1 MTKGSRAYVVF
12 AAATIA
18 LGILGL
24 VYGDFALVWQPVP
37 DGLPGRSLLAYLC
50 AIFMAVTGVGMF
62 FGKSARVAITAL
74 FVYMLLWLVLL
85 KMPALFSAPL
95 VEASWLGCAETSVQV
110 AGAWALFALTRDSER
125 GVRAAGVLYGL
136 ALIPCG
142 LAHLVYVKQTV
153 DFVPAWLPAHAMW
166 AYLTGV
172 AYLAAAAAVLSGVLA
187 RPAAYLSA
195 LMMGVFT
202 LLVWVVG
209 VCRSPSDRFQWTAM
223 LISLSITAGAW
234 VVAESYRHRAADAA
248 ERASAPTP
256 PIPPVAPTH
265 PKVA

>member
-1 MTKGSRAYVVF
+1 MIKENMAYIVF
-12 AAATIA
+12 AGAVFA
-18 LGILGL
+18 LGVLGL

-50 AIFMAVTGVGMF
+50 ATLMVVTGAGMF
-62 FGKSARVAITAL
+62 FRLSARLATTAL

-85 KMPALFSAPL
+85 KVPALFSAPL

-110 AGAWALFALTRDSER
+110 AGAWVLFALTRDSER
-125 GVRAAGVLYGL
+125 GLRAAAVLYGL

-142 LAHLVYVKQTV
+142 LGHLVYVKQTA
-153 DFVPAWLPAHAMW
+153 DFVPAWIPGPVMW

-187 RPAAYLSA
+187 RPAAKLSA

-209 VCRSPSDRFQWTAM
+209 VCRSPGDRFQWTAM
-223 LISLSITAGAW
+223 LISLSLTAGAW
-234 VVAESYRHRAADAA
+234 VVAESYQRRAAEATDPA
-248 ERASAPTP
+248 T
-256 PIPPVAPTH
+256 APTH
-265 PKVA
+265 LAA

>member
-1 MTKGSRAYVVF
+1 MIKASTAYFVF
-12 AAATIA
+12 AGATVA

-37 DGLPGRSLLAYLC
+37 AGLPGRSVLAYLC
-50 AIFMAVTGVGMF
+50 AIVMVATGVGLLF
-62 FGKSARVAITAL
+62 RQSARLATTVL

-85 KMPALFSAPL
+85 RVPALFSAPL

-110 AGAWALFALTRDSER
+110 AGAWILFALTQNSER
-125 GVRAAGVLYGL
+125 GVRAAAVLYGL

-142 LAHLVYVKQTV
+142 LGHLVYAQQTA
-153 DFVPAWLPAHAMW
+153 DYVPAWLPGQLVW

-187 RPAAYLSA
+187 RLAANLSA

-202 LLVWVVG
+202 LLVWAVG
-209 VCRSPSDRFQWTAM
+209 VARSPGDRFQWTAM
-223 LISLSITAGAW
+223 LISLSLTAGAW
-234 VVAESYRHRAADAA
+234 VVAESYRHRRRAADAPD
-248 ERASAPTP
+248 PTT
-256 PIPPVAPTH
+256 APTH
-265 PKVA
+265 LAA